1 MTNKANDKGD
11 DLTMSSEEFD
21 RIMRKATQV
30 SLKSV
35 PKREKTIRKPKATV
49 GKAKKRVV
57 K

>member
-30 SLKSV
+30 SLKLV
-35 PKREKTIRKPKATV
+35 PKREKATRKPKAEV
-49 GKAKKRVV
+49 GKAKK
-57 K
+57 